1 MDDRNAM
8 FSLTQVQYRYP
19 GAGVLSFPNWQASQ
33 GEACLLIGPSGSGKT
48 TLMNLLAGALR
59 PSHGQI
65 ELAGTAIESLGQR
78 ALDRFRGRHIGV
90 VPQRL
95 HLLAS
100 LTLAENL
107 HLAQYLAGLPQDKQR
122 LTRITDQL
130 GLSALLARKPAQ
142 LSQGQAQRAAI
153 ARAVINQPNIILAD
167 EPTANLDDAHCAAV
181 IDLLQGQAAEHGAT
195 LVIATHDLRVKE
207 RIARHLQLEVQA

>member
-1 MDDRNAM
+1 M
-8 FSLTQVQYRYP
+8 FRLQQVQYQYP
-19 GAGVLSFPNWQASQ
+19 GATALTFPDWSAEQ

-59 PSHGQI
+59 PSHGGIQ
-65 ELAGTAIESLGQR
+65 LAGTAIESLGQR
-78 ALDRFRGRHIGV
+78 ALDRFRGRHVGV

-100 LTLAENL
+100 LTLTENL
-107 HLAQYLAGLPQDKQR
+107 QLAQYMAGLPQDSQR
-122 LTRITDQL
+122 LAEVTDQL
-130 GLSALLARKPAQ
+130 GLTALLSRKPAQ

-153 ARAVINQPNIILAD
+153 ARAVMNRPKIILAD

-181 IDLLQGQAAEHGAT
+181 IDLLQRQAAENGAT

-207 RIARHLQLEVQA
+207 RITRHLQLEVLA